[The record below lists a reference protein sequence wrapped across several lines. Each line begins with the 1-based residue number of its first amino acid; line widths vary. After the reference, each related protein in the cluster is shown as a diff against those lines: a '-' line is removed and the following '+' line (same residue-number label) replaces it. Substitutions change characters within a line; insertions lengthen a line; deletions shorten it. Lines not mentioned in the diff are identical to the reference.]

1 MGWYR
6 GPDYDYANGMRD
18 FDNHDSFY
26 FYSRDCILTLE
37 PVQTECGQDYG
48 WDRSFHLL
56 LPKLMEE
63 DVVEGVRKRP
73 EKKEEVEDAWDLNA
87 FWAEP
92 EKVAEA
98 AAPAVGVAAAAATAC
113 VAL

>member
-1 MGWYR
+1 
-6 GPDYDYANGMRD
+6 
-18 FDNHDSFY
+18 
-26 FYSRDCILTLE
+26 
-37 PVQTECGQDYG
+37 
-48 WDRSFHLL
+48 
-56 LPKLMEE
+56 MEE

-98 AAPAVGVAAAAATAC
+98 AAAAAAVGVAAAAATAC